1 MRSIL
6 ATKFPHAPMAEAL
19 EGRTHFSVSTWL
31 ASSVSSLSDYTY
43 TGVVEVGDPWGGGP
57 PSIILGTT
65 NGSSVS
71 SADAGWQWNDDGS
84 FDVGASVKV
93 TADPSG
99 QNTVSMAVGNVGTI
113 SIPSSTTSFSQ
124 VAIQAAVYGD
134 GKMAT
139 WSNVVVDFYR
149 NGGVA
154 EEYTVGSLVAN
165 TFDATDGGNQEAV
178 AVVSA
183 TGGPCTKVVVSGS
196 LRLQAQ
202 PGTYPGADEIIG
214 KIAIS

>member
-1 MRSIL
+1 M
-6 ATKFPHAPMAEAL
+6 
-19 EGRTHFSVSTWL
+19 
-31 ASSVSSLSDYTY
+31 
-43 TGVVEVGDPWGGGP
+43 
-57 PSIILGTT
+57 
-65 NGSSVS
+65 S

-84 FDVGASVKV
+84 FDNLGTAVEV
-93 TADPSG
+93 TADPSE
-99 QNTVSMAVGNVGTI
+99 NTVSMAVGNVGTI

-134 GKMAT
+134 GKKAT

-149 NGGVA
+149 NGAVA

-202 PGTYPGADEIIG
+202 PGTYPGADEIVG
-214 KIAIS
+214 KIAVS